1 MGSILD
7 NEFEGEWEFFGL
19 PLLRHGEVFRLG
31 ILYRLGGG
39 GGGGSFSSG
48 FPDGEE
54 LVSLQSTVS
63 RKQNNVYMR
72 GGVQYQESSDP
83 GQQSWAQNPGG
94 LQINQCCSLNTVKGV
109 LLSFSYLLNN
119 NYILSVEFLL
129 CDS

>member
-1 MGSILD
+1 MGRCLGL
-7 NEFEGEWEFFGL
+7 EFHIGL
-19 PLLRHGEVFRLG
+19 
-31 ILYRLGGG
+31 G

-48 FPDGEE
+48 FPEE

-83 GQQSWAQNPGG
+83 GRQSWAQNPGG